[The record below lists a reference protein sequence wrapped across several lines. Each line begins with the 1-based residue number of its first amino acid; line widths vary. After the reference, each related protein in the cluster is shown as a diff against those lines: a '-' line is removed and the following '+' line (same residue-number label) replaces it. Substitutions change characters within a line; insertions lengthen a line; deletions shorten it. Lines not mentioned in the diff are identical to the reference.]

1 MKRNEGQLKTYAASY
16 RNGQQIS
23 FCDGCAIKIRIIQNA
38 DVKNREVLKSS
49 RIKGSI
55 FHLST
60 LGI

>member
-1 MKRNEGQLKTYAASY
+1 M
-16 RNGQQIS
+16 QQVIEMVNRLV
-23 FCDGCAIKIRIIQNA
+23 FAIKIRIIQNA